1 MQIFSK
7 VPFILILILFKI
19 NMNNFK
25 KIRFNDFIKLNR
37 GFDLPSEKIVEG
49 IIPVVTSSDIK
60 SYHLNY
66 KVLGPGVVTGRS
78 GTLGIVQYVDENYWP
93 HNTTLYVKDFKGN
106 LPKFVYYFLKTMHL
120 ENFNAGVG
128 VPTLN
133 QNHLHNQKIFIP
145 SLPIQ
150 QKIASILSSYDELI
164 ENNKQRIQLLEEMA
178 EEIYKEWFVRLRFP
192 GYETTKIVDGL
203 PEGWEVKK
211 LGDILETVKRKP
223 KISTDK
229 YLLEGIYPIIDQGDD
244 FIAGYTN
251 DKNFVQFEPLPL
263 LVFGDHTRRVKF
275 VNYPFASG
283 ADGTQLLSPSNK
295 NLLPIYFYI
304 MVKNIDLSNFH
315 YARHFKFL
323 KQEFIV
329 IPDNKNLKKYNEL
342 VISFYDEIQ
351 ILKDKNQLLQ
361 ETRDLLLP
369 RLISGKLSVA
379 HLVEEEL
386 GMVAEERAEYKKTL
400 K

>member
-1 MQIFSK
+1 MQIFLK

-49 IIPVVTSSDIK
+49 IFPVVTSSDIK

-66 KVLGPGVVTGRS
+66 KVLGPGVITGRS

-192 GYETTKIVDGL
+192 GYEAAKIVDGL
-203 PEGWEVKK
+203 PE
-211 LGDILETVKRKP
+211 LT
-223 KISTDK
+223 
-229 YLLEGIYPIIDQGDD
+229 
-244 FIAGYTN
+244 
-251 DKNFVQFEPLPL
+251 
-263 LVFGDHTRRVKF
+263 
-275 VNYPFASG
+275 
-283 ADGTQLLSPSNK
+283 
-295 NLLPIYFYI
+295 
-304 MVKNIDLSNFH
+304 
-315 YARHFKFL
+315 
-323 KQEFIV
+323 
-329 IPDNKNLKKYNEL
+329 
-342 VISFYDEIQ
+342 
-351 ILKDKNQLLQ
+351 
-361 ETRDLLLP
+361 
-369 RLISGKLSVA
+369 LISIFPFCC
-379 HLVEEEL
+379 
-386 GMVAEERAEYKKTL
+386 
-400 K
+400 

>member
-66 KVLGPGVVTGRS
+66 KVLGPGVITGRS